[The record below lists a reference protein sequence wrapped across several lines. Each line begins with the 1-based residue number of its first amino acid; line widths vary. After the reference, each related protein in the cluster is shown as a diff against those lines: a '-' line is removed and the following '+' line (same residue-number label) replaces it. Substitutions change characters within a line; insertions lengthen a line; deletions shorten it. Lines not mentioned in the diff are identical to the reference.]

1 MSDSSQDLPYWQV
14 NVPES
19 KRPEQCPDYLK
30 DMNEKDIRIL
40 STPDSEYK
48 RLSWSEVQDIIDNG
62 RIDEFQRLPS
72 DYRLYKEYSAKLK
85 RENGSVMDYILEE
98 RLGWTDQDAKGD
110 PFVEAGMCRLVPAAV
125 MRSNKSHGLTWGPQ
139 MI

>member
-48 RLSWSEVQDIIDNG
+48 RLSWPEVQDIIDNG

-72 DYRLYKEYSAKLK
+72 D
-85 RENGSVMDYILEE
+85 
-98 RLGWTDQDAKGD
+98 
-110 PFVEAGMCRLVPAAV
+110 
-125 MRSNKSHGLTWGPQ
+125 
-139 MI
+139 